1 MNSRE
6 RVLAAIHHKE
16 PDHPP
21 RDIGSTT
28 TTGIQFKAY
37 QNLKRFVNLEKPD
50 SFEFLSARALVARVE
65 QEIIDL
71 FKLDVLPI
79 IASSAALA
87 PELDENRAYL
97 DRWGIERKLPLDG
110 GHYYVS
116 RPPLAALES
125 ISDLQHFPW
134 PEPETDFSDL
144 SSQAKGLYENTDK
157 ALVLN
162 LSIGFMHQS
171 QFIRGYDNWL
181 MDLVSDPAFAGY
193 YMDRIID
200 IWIAESE
207 KAIEAT
213 KGFAH
218 VVTYT
223 DDVAFQN
230 GPMMSKRVFDQL
242 IKPRQ
247 KRVITF
253 LKNSGMKVF
262 YHSCGSI
269 VSLLDSYI
277 DMGVDIINPV
287 QVSAKG
293 MGETAQLKEKYGK
306 DLVFWGAIDTQDV
319 LPHGT
324 PQRVKEEVWKRL
336 NDLSA
341 GGGYVLAC
349 VHDIQ
354 EEVPP
359 QNMCAVF
366 EAADE
371 WESKREMDLG

>member
-6 RVLAAIHHKE
+6 RVLTALNHQE
-16 PDHPP
+16 PDRTP

-28 TTGIQFKAY
+28 TTGINFKAY
-37 QNLKRFVNLEKPD
+37 QSLKRYLQFPNPD
-50 SFEFLSARALVARVE
+50 SFEFMSARALVAKVE
-65 QEIIDL
+65 QEIIDR

-79 IASSAALA
+79 SSASASIV
-87 PELDENRAYL
+87 PQLDENRAYI
-97 DRWGIERKLPLDG
+97 DRWGVERKLPRDG

-116 RPPLAALES
+116 HPPLAGMES
-125 ISDLQHFPW
+125 IADLQDFAW
-134 PEPETDFSDL
+134 PQPETDFSEL
-144 SSQAKGLYENTDK
+144 ALQAKDLYENTDK

-171 QFIRGYDNWL
+171 QFMRGYDNWL
-181 MDLVSDPAFAGY
+181 MDLVSEPVLAGY

-207 KAIEAT
+207 KLIEAT
-213 KGFAH
+213 KGLAH

-230 GPMMSKRVFDQL
+230 GPMMSKRMYDLL

-247 KRVITF
+247 KRIIEF
-253 LKNSGMKVF
+253 LKKSGMKVF
-262 YHSCGSI
+262 LHSCGSI
-269 VSLLDSYI
+269 VTLLEGYI

-293 MGETAQLKEKYGK
+293 MGETALLKEKYGK
-306 DLVFWGAIDTQDV
+306 DLVFWGAIDTQDI
-319 LPHGT
+319 LPHAT
-324 PQRVKEEVWKRL
+324 PKKVKEEVWKRL
-336 NDLSA
+336 DDLTA
-341 GGGYVLAC
+341 DGGYVLAC

-359 QNMCAVF
+359 ENICAVF

-371 WESKREMDLG
+371 WEMKRRAE